1 MRDGTMP
8 RARCRRLFRAEAAG
22 TLGRFWETKDV
33 FGRFA
38 YRGAIVGLLLA
49 IGYNTSAQTAALE
62 GGRNHLTFA
71 TVILC
76 GVGGALAG
84 VVLAAFVGPAK
95 RTMARHDAWVEAN
108 RQADERRAKEKLP
121 G

>member
-1 MRDGTMP
+1 
-8 RARCRRLFRAEAAG
+8 
-22 TLGRFWETKDV
+22 V

-38 YRGAIVGLLLA
+38 YRGAILGLLLA
-49 IGYNTSAQTAALE
+49 IGYDTSAQAAALD
-62 GGRNHLTFA
+62 GGLNHLTFA

-84 VVLAAFVGPAK
+84 VVVAASVGPMK
-95 RTMARHDAWVEAN
+95 RAMARHDAWVEAN
-108 RQADERRAKEKLP
+108 RQADERSAKEKLP